1 MRRLLL
7 ALALVVPAAARAAGP
22 APTNWPQFRG
32 NWQHTS
38 TAPATA
44 NLRPRVLW
52 SRTLPSSSDY
62 GPTQWYR
69 TQKNS
74 PSIGPDGTIYAT
86 GYSKLWAI
94 NPDGSVKW
102 QTPEY
107 SGPVS
112 QPAITDDGKVI
123 FSSQSSVVAM
133 STDTGSVLWQ
143 TNPLGEAGGW
153 YGGGPLTIG
162 PDGTLFGG
170 DYSDA
175 HIGNS
180 GAGLANVYAISPS
193 TGGVLWRSVVGAGM
207 QATGMTSLS
216 SDGGTV
222 YYTLQHTP
230 NVTFVAVG
238 SSGNLIRSQTRVDG
252 YASSAMSV
260 DGDGYAY
267 TYYTGDVSGDVYLI
281 KVNLVSGTTAWQST
295 LVNLTAGEVPFGP
308 TVGPTYVYGADD
320 NGLVAYDKAT
330 GNKAWTVNYQPKAS
344 PVLVGG
350 TTLYYIAQAS
360 NQGRPGLY
368 NVDPLTGAVRWV
380 VIYDVVNTFSPGA
393 EHGIAVSTSGAVYV
407 LHNGGSNYRT
417 LYAIGDSGASTIS
430 ISTTG
435 PSVLIGAT
443 TSYVSTVTVRLSDAV
458 SSPIDG
464 AIVKVGV
471 DQLNGATLALS
482 TGTIPWSG
490 EEPWQVLTTTSGE
503 VKLRHTVDLGA
514 LPPVQYEN
522 FSSTIAIQLPGQG
535 TYYALIQDVLAS
547 TFTVSVTTGAIE
559 DTGMIFRVST
569 VTITVTGP
577 SGSRVP
583 NHPVSLSPIDYPV
596 VACGSLISP
605 SDSFILTNS
614 TGQAQFV
621 IRLPFALGQVQS
633 QCVQSSQYQ
642 AFKARWTAY
651 VLGLPPVTFD
661 TKETRVS
668 TFTVS
673 LSTPVIQS
681 DVRQSTITVTLYD
694 VGGST
699 LPNVPVALNNFTQ
712 FGSSGP
718 FRVFF
723 KNYYETGV
731 ASANDDLVGY
741 TDSFGQATFLVTQ
754 EFISGGAEFD
764 MFGDFSA
771 SFPVIPLNAAPSTA
785 AITVESNELDGY
797 MVTAATTVAVGIAFR
812 STVTAVNKHGHKLPE
827 YNEPGVNLVPLFNGT
842 AVQGTGALGTNQIT
856 FLNSGGEVVISS
868 QTYNK
873 IENIQIKAVRAN
885 QTKTGLSNGIDIT
898 GPARFVITMPPAA
911 TAGQVFIATISAVD
925 VAGSTVVGYTG
936 TLSLTSLLA
945 SNTAQLGTGQLSVT
959 NVNMPANGWVTITNQ
974 SYNKGETIKL
984 RAYDSALGIEGVSS
998 TSIAVSLPA
1007 LTVSHYRVSVPT
1019 QVTVGVPFRAQF
1031 VALDASSN
1039 PVTYAL
1045 SRSLNIQ
1052 ALLSLSP
1059 EISGTGSLGTSA
1071 SSLAAGTNNTLITNQ
1086 TYNKI
1091 QTVYIKVTDEDGRVG
1106 ISTNAVVFSG
1116 PTQFDVTIAT
1126 YAQAGVQFQM
1136 IVTARDGGGQQVLGY
1151 DGTVSVAAVQSG
1163 NTSLSGAGILGVT
1176 SLNVAGG
1183 LGVSSFQTYTKAE
1196 GIRLRV
1202 SDSAINVTSYSSSM
1216 TVRAGPAA
1224 SMTVG
1229 ANPQSTVASVPSVLT
1244 TTVLDQ
1250 YSNAVQGATVTYSV
1264 VSGSGVLSLSLS
1276 GGAVVSAVTT
1286 TNSVTNAS
1294 GQAEAFFGSTNTLSS
1309 QANLLRVTLGSLLS
1323 DTTIYNAVLITSAGG
1338 TIVNL
1343 ADPRIRVDCPANAWS
1358 FSIRMSAQSRA
1369 ELSAADLAL
1378 TTAAFAAQSNVFV
1391 STVVAKLTAVRD
1403 SNPNLSAGNSPTK
1416 VNLSL
1421 PVEVDVSSQ
1430 VTVGS
1435 YRGQSILVPLSVL
1448 RIFKLNQ
1455 ATSLFEMVLDGTNLA
1470 DLSSRTVTAQLAD
1483 PNGIYAIGA
1492 PPFTTLSAGSS
1503 GTVTAVLAAGAT
1515 ATVDVPFGAFSA
1527 ATNLQ
1532 VGVPSAA
1539 SVPALPT
1546 SRGITGTGLTISIQ
1560 TTNSLQPSRPVTVN
1574 IGYRAQDVLGLNPDH
1589 LRLARY
1595 DEATG
1600 WVVLDSSVDTI
1611 ARRVSGDTDHFSLF
1625 QVVAVA
1631 PHADLSSG
1639 IVFPNPF
1646 RPNAGHTTLKF
1657 GQLPALA
1664 KIKIFTVSGRK
1675 LKDLET
1681 DATGQV
1687 LSWDAKDKDGNI
1699 LPSGVYLALIE
1710 SGKSRKTLKFA
1721 IQR

>member
-1 MRRLLL
+1 M
-7 ALALVVPAAARAAGP
+7 
-22 APTNWPQFRG
+22 
-32 NWQHTS
+32 
-38 TAPATA
+38 
-44 NLRPRVLW
+44 RPRVLW
-52 SRTLPSSSDY
+52 SKVLSSSLDY
-62 GPTQWYR
+62 SALTWYNTPKLGP
-69 TQKNS
+69 S
-74 PSIGPDGTIYAT
+74 LGADGTIFVS

-94 NPDGSVKW
+94 NPDGTVKW

-112 QPAITDDGKVI
+112 QAAVSNDGKVF
-123 FSSQSSVVAM
+123 FSSQSSMVAV
-133 STDTGSVLWQ
+133 STDTGAVLWQ
-143 TNPLGEAGGW
+143 MNPLGAGGGW
-153 YGGGPLTIG
+153 YGGGPLTLG
-162 PDGTLFGG
+162 PDGTIYGG

-175 HIGNS
+175 RIGTS
-180 GAGLANVYAISPS
+180 GAGLAAVYAVSPS
-193 TGGVLWRSVVGAGM
+193 TGGVLWRSVIGSGM
-207 QATGMTSLS
+207 QAAGMASLS

-222 YYTLQHTP
+222 YYTLSTS
-230 NVTFVAVG
+230 NGVTFAAVG
-238 SSGNLIRSQTRVDG
+238 NSGNLIREQSRGAG
-252 YASSAMSV
+252 YTSSAMSI
-260 DGDGYAY
+260 DGDGSAYAY
-267 TYYTGDVSGDVYLI
+267 YRETTSLFLMKLD
-281 KVNLVSGTTAWQST
+281 LVAGTTAWFSAP
-295 LVNLTAGEVPFGP
+295 VNYSGGNIPYGV
-308 TVGPTYVYGADD
+308 TVGPTYVYGSDD
-320 NGLVAYDKAT
+320 NRLVAYDKAT
-330 GNKAWTVNYQPKAS
+330 GNVAWTLWNPPKAP

-350 TTLYYIAQAS
+350 TTLYYIATTGGS
-360 NQGRPGLY
+360 GRPGLY
-368 NVDPLTGAVRWV
+368 NVDPLTGHVRWS
-380 VIYDVVNTFSPGA
+380 VIYDVENTAMPGA
-393 EHGIAVSTSGAVYV
+393 EHGIAVSTAGTVYV
-407 LHNGGSNYRT
+407 LHSGGTNERR
-417 LYAIGDSGASTIS
+417 LYAIGDSGVSGVSLSTA
-430 ISTTG
+430 G
-435 PSVLIGAT
+435 PSLHSYLISGT
-443 TSYVSTVTVRLSDAV
+443 TAYVSTVTVRLTY
-458 SSPIDG
+458 PG
-464 AIVKVGV
+464 GNPV
-471 DQLNGATLALS
+471 DNAYVLVRSGEANGAVLTLS
-482 TGTIPWSG
+482 TGSIPFAG
-490 EEPWQVLTTTSGE
+490 EEPAQARTTSNGE
-503 VKLRHTVDLGA
+503 LKMIHTLDLNGVA
-514 LPPVQYEN
+514 PAQYAT
-522 FSSTIAIQLPGQG
+522 FASTVGIELPGHG
-535 TYYALIQDVLAS
+535 TYYALIQDILAS
-547 TFTVSVTTGAIE
+547 TFTVTITTGSIE
-559 DTGMIFRVST
+559 DNGSLFRVST
-569 VTITVTGP
+569 VTLTVMTSTG
-577 SGSRVP
+577 GRVG
-583 NHPVSLSPIDYPV
+583 NHPVALSAIDWPV
-596 VACGSLISP
+596 VACGSVIDP
-605 SDSFILTNS
+605 AGTYVLTDS
-614 TGQAQFV
+614 TGQAKFV
-621 IRLPFALGQVQS
+621 IRQPLAIGQTQMTCIPS
-633 QCVQSSQYQ
+633 DRYEN
-642 AFKARWTAY
+642 FRARWTAY
-651 VLGLPPVTFD
+651 VLGVSPVTFD
-661 TKETRVS
+661 IKETRIS
-668 TFTVS
+668 TYTVS
-673 LSTPVIQS
+673 LTTAVIQS
-681 DVRQSTITVTLYD
+681 DVRQSTLTVTLYD
-694 VGGST
+694 AFGST
-699 LPNVPVALNNFTQ
+699 LPFVPVALKDFTQ
-712 FGSSGP
+712 LSSTGP

-723 KNYYETGV
+723 RGYYDSGV
-731 ASANDDLVGY
+731 ATANDDLIGY
-741 TDSFGQATFLVTQ
+741 TDTYGQAKFLITQ
-754 EFISGGAEFD
+754 QWTSGSPGFD
-764 MFGDFSA
+764 DLGDFFA
-771 SFPVIPLNAAPSTA
+771 SFPVSPMNAPTSTA
-785 AITVESNELDGY
+785 AVMVESNFLESY
-797 MVTAATTVAVGIAFR
+797 SITAATTVAVGIAFR
-812 STVTAVNKHGHKLPE
+812 STVTAVNKYAHQLPA
-827 YNEPGVNLVPLFNGT
+827 YNEAGVNLVPLFSNT
-842 AVQGTGALGTNQIT
+842 AVQGTGALGTNQVT
-856 FLNSGGEVVISS
+856 FLNSGGQVVISS

-885 QTKTGLSNGIDIT
+885 QTKTGLSTAIDVT
-898 GPARFVITMPPAA
+898 GPARFLISMPPAA

-984 RAYDSALGIEGVSS
+984 RAYDSALNIEGVSS
-998 TSIAVSLPA
+998 ASIAVSLPA
-1007 LTVSHYRVSVPT
+1007 LTISHYRVSVPT

-1031 VALDASSN
+1031 IALDASSS

-1071 SSLAAGTNNTLITNQ
+1071 SSLAAGTNNTLITGQ

-1151 DGTVSVAAVQSG
+1151 DGTVNVAAVQAS
-1163 NTSLSGAGILGVT
+1163 NTALSGAGILGVT
-1176 SLNVAGG
+1176 SLNVASG
-1183 LGVSSFQTYTKAE
+1183 LGVSPFQTYTKAE
-1196 GIRLRV
+1196 GIRLRLT
-1202 SDSAINVTSYSSSM
+1202 DSAINVTSYSSSM

-1229 ANPQSTVASVPSVLT
+1229 ANPQSTVATVPSVLT

-1264 VSGSGVLSLSLS
+1264 VAGSGVLSLSLS

-1286 TNSVTNAS
+1286 TNSVTNTS

-1309 QANLLRVTLGSLLS
+1309 QANLLRVTLGSLLA

-1338 TIVNL
+1338 AIVNL

-1358 FSIRMSAQSRA
+1358 FSIRMSAQSRN

-1421 PVEVDVSSQ
+1421 PVDIDVSSQ

-1448 RIFKLNQ
+1448 RIFKLNS

-1492 PPFTTLSAGSS
+1492 PPFTTLGSGSS

-1560 TTNSLQPSRPVTVN
+1560 TTNSLQPIRPVSVT
-1574 IGYRAQDVLGLNPDH
+1574 IGYRAQDVVGMNPDH

-1595 DEATG
+1595 DDSTG

-1611 ARRVSGDTDHFSLF
+1611 TRKVTGDTNHFSLF

-1631 PHADLSSG
+1631 PHGDLSRG

-1664 KIKIFTVSGRK
+1664 KVRIFTISGRL
-1675 LKDLET
+1675 LKQLET

-1687 LSWDAKDKDGNI
+1687 LSWDAKDKDGNV

-1710 SGKSRKTLKFA
+1710 SGNDRKTLKFA